1 VRQTS
6 NPRVDDMGIVYL
18 AVAAAAALAAWYV
31 WSTWH
36 ELIAYYGLLWTWQLL
51 GLVDLPWMPRAI
63 AIWRSD
69 AAKLA
74 AVPGSVTL
82 GELVSAMNTAGYVFV
97 AFPILLALRTVRI
110 ATRHRANLTR
120 RRIDASTLPW
130 IMAKHAPAVIPAL
143 YYGAQDTQ
151 LLNVDPEEHRSAAN
165 PEEWVARN
173 GLLVNGALDRA
184 SCRDLLVKDLGEPI
198 SSLSELKAP
207 ERALFAVFGARLFAD
222 GADGAAAQQLLDEL
236 NRSCHTHTYNGMRG
250 YPDLSVSEGAFQKH
264 SSHPAA
270 AAWLAKHRY
279 PRTLLHAMHKQ
290 ASQSGALASSHF
302 RWLKGVDRGLWY
314 ALNTTGRKVPFMES
328 AAVFTQTLWE
338 DFAHDCGYQLTEP
351 CVDDAIVGLESY
363 LIKIG
368 LMQPPQKEP
377 T

>member
-1 VRQTS
+1 
-6 NPRVDDMGIVYL
+6 MGIVYL
-18 AVAAAAALAAWYV
+18 VAAAAVAVAAWYV
-31 WSTWH
+31 WSAWH
-36 ELIAYYGLLWTWQLL
+36 ELIAYYGLRWTWGLL
-51 GLVDLPWMPRAI
+51 ALVDLPGMPRTI
-63 AIWRSD
+63 AAWRSE
-69 AAKLA
+69 AAQLA
-74 AVPGSVTL
+74 ADPGSVTL

-97 AFPILLALRTVRI
+97 AFPLLLAMRAVRI

-151 LLNVDPEEHRSAAN
+151 LLNVDPEEHRSAVN

-173 GLLVNGALDRA
+173 GLLVNGALDRS
-184 SCRDLLVKDLGEPI
+184 SCRNLLVKDLGEPI

-222 GADGAAAQQLLDEL
+222 GADGVDGAAAQQLLDEL

-250 YPDLSVSEGAFQKH
+250 YPDLSLSEGAFQRY
-264 SSHPAA
+264 SSNPAA
-270 AAWLAKHRY
+270 ALWLAKHPY

-302 RWLKGVDRGLWY
+302 RWLKGMDRGLWY

-328 AAVFTQTLWE
+328 AAVFTQALWE
-338 DFAHDCGYQLTEP
+338 DFAHDCGYQLIEP
-351 CVDDAIVGLESY
+351 HVDDAIVGVESY

-368 LMQPPQKEP
+368 LMQPRQKEQK
-377 T
+377 